1 MPVDPSLSEMPG
13 HLIRRLQQQSVGV
26 FQERMKEAGY
36 DITSVQF
43 AALDTLQR
51 YPHLD
56 QTGLARRIGYDRAT
70 IGGVVR
76 RLLNKGLILRTPD
89 DQDRRAFRLA
99 LSADGLALLE
109 KLRPVVN
116 SLQEEILPS
125 LTSEERSVLIGLMK
139 QALLAKQN
147 AE

>member
-51 YPHLD
+51 YPNLD

-99 LSADGLALLE
+99 LSSDGLALLE

>member
-1 MPVDPSLSEMPG
+1 MPVDPSLSEIPG

-51 YPHLD
+51 YPNLD